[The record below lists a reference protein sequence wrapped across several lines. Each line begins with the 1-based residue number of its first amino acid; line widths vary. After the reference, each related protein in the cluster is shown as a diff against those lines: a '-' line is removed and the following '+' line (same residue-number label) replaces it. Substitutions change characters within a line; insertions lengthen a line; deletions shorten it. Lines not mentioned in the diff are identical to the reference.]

1 MNLHHIN
8 FEQLAETLEQSK
20 ILAQLE
26 GPGPITTYVLEYEKQ
41 DILIHTANGSQWA
54 TVVYPC
60 SSFDHEFGSIH
71 DNARQT
77 MGVTNGRRRH

>member
-1 MNLHHIN
+1 MQLHHID
-8 FEQLAETLEQSK
+8 FQQLADTLEQSD

-26 GPGPITTYVLEYEKQ
+26 GPGGITTYVLNYDKQ
-41 DILIHTANGSQWA
+41 DILIHAANGAEWA

-60 SSFDHEFGSIH
+60 SSFDHEDGSIH

-77 MGVTNGRRRH
+77 LGMGDGKRAA